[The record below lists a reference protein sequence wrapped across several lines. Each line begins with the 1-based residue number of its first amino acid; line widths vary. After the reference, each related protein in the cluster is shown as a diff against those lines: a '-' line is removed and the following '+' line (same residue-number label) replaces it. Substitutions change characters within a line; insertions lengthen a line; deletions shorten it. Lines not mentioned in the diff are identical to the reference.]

1 MNALRM
7 NALMNALTMNALM
20 NALTMN
26 ALMNAL
32 RMNATQEGIAIFPES
47 SNNST
52 KTLSFSKRTKS
63 VKYYSASRVKK
74 FSYVLLKH
82 AQ

>member
-1 MNALRM
+1 
-7 NALMNALTMNALM
+7 
-20 NALTMN
+20 
-26 ALMNAL
+26 MNAL

-82 AQ
+82 AQWSKCLLGMCGPEQIW